1 MLAGSDLVFAVVDPD
16 TDRLAAFARVLT
28 DDTYLA
34 LVLDVVVSPDRRA
47 DGLGRLLMDAIVA
60 HPRVAAA
67 ESVELVC
74 QPELVDFY
82 RRWGFTDAVGRSLL
96 MRRTQQGSDAG

>member
-1 MLAGSDLVFAVVDPD
+1 MLAGSDLVFALVDPE

-34 LVLDVVVSPDRRA
+34 LVLDVVVSAGRRDA
-47 DGLGRLLMDAIVA
+47 GVGRVLMDAIVA
-60 HPRVAAA
+60 HPRIVAA

-74 QPELVDFY
+74 QPEFVDFY
-82 RRWGFTDAVGRSLL
+82 RRWGFTDDVGGSLL
-96 MRRTQQGSDAG
+96 MRRT